1 VALPDP
7 FDDRVPIAFQST
19 MGAKIIDFFRKSRT
33 MKYRFSM
40 LTHMKQLVSMYHK
53 TPSPSP
59 LDCSRWLD
67 KVFVHVKFA
76 TDTETFFQSMLE
88 KIMTTMNNPDGNYE
102 IGFKHMLV
110 RSSFMLRLHDA
121 LKSAKSDE
129 NVFKQFPEMFGLLLR
144 PIREHVARHGTF
156 PTAQYVGMSDGVYDL
171 DQKQRLFPTFV
182 KDVIMFSDTK
192 KPENPERVELLKLS
206 DELTVRKNVYNKYD
220 DEVKEEIGRI
230 ILEYAREFIGRLK
243 AGGGGIRKTRR
254 QRRRRLVNANTR
266 GHIVRNDGVNTRKR
280 KHRRHRIT
288 RRVAAF

>member
-1 VALPDP
+1 
-7 FDDRVPIAFQST
+7 
-19 MGAKIIDFFRKSRT
+19 
-33 MKYRFSM
+33 
-40 LTHMKQLVSMYHK
+40 
-53 TPSPSP
+53 
-59 LDCSRWLD
+59 
-67 KVFVHVKFA
+67 
-76 TDTETFFQSMLE
+76 
-88 KIMTTMNNPDGNYE
+88 
-102 IGFKHMLV
+102 MLV

-266 GHIVRNDGVNTRKR
+266 GHIVRNDVVNTRKR